1 MPFDRFFSRLA
12 GSDFVFARLSGA
24 RITVFEHNSEP
35 LASRTV
41 FFLRIFYSFL
51 MLLLV
56 IALSLGLGTWGYH
69 AYGGLEWIDALL
81 NASMILTGMGPVNP
95 MPTTG
100 GKLFATFYC
109 LFSGIIFLTMM
120 AIMLAPAYHRFM
132 HRFHLDEETSAS
144 DG

>member
-1 MPFDRFFSRLA
+1 
-12 GSDFVFARLSGA
+12 
-24 RITVFEHNSEP
+24 VFEHNSQP

-41 FFLRIFYSFL
+41 FLLRIFYSFL
-51 MLLLV
+51 MTLLV

-69 AYGGLEWIDALL
+69 ALGGLDWIDALL
-81 NASMILTGMGPVNP
+81 NASMILTGMGPVN
-95 MPTTG
+95 TLQTSA

-132 HRFHLDEETSAS
+132 HRFHLEDGESAS
-144 DG
+144 DS

>member
-1 MPFDRFFSRLA
+1 
-12 GSDFVFARLSGA
+12 
-24 RITVFEHNSEP
+24 VFEHNSEP

-41 FFLRIFYSFL
+41 FLLRIFYSFL
-51 MLLLV
+51 MTLLV

-69 AYGGLEWIDALL
+69 AFGGLDWIDALL

-95 MPTTG
+95 MVTAG

-120 AIMLAPAYHRFM
+120 AFMLAPAYHRFM
-132 HRFHLDEETSAS
+132 HRFHLEDEASAS
-144 DG
+144 DR